1 MSKKSKAP
9 KQPAVTPVYAAVGAA
24 DLAIEQL
31 KKTLA
36 QVETLAET
44 IRTDLEE
51 RIAKANEEAHDA
63 AVRAGRVAHGAPEQV
78 LNQGLTVASL
88 ASHAYTEMTQRG
100 QRVVGR
106 GVAEI
111 REDRRVRAAA
121 ERAEATVKVAASV
134 RGLADKTRGHDKD
147 TAAVT
152 VKDTAAV
159 TVKGAVVE
167 GEGAQTAPV
176 KNVRAVAKDDKA
188 ETPRPPRKRTAKRAT
203 TIEDVETT
211 PATASK
217 RPSRASVA
225 GKATAMRS
233 ATTIADLEEGAQ
245 ADTPAVT
252 RAARAPRRPRTA
264 GADASSATTGTSRG
278 QVEAPDVEA
287 AAP

>member
-1 MSKKSKAP
+1 MSKKSTAR
-9 KQPAVTPVYAAVGAA
+9 KQPAVAPVYAAVGAA

-36 QVETLAET
+36 QVETLADA

-63 AVRAGRVAHGAPEQV
+63 AVKAGKVAHGAPEQV

-106 GVAEI
+106 SVEEI
-111 REDRRVRAAA
+111 REDKRVKAAA
-121 ERAEATVKVAASV
+121 ERAEATVRAAASV
-134 RGLADKTRGHDKD
+134 RGLADKALGRDED
-147 TAAVT
+147 A
-152 VKDTAAV
+152 AAV

-211 PATASK
+211 PAKATK

-233 ATTIADLEEGAQ
+233 ATTAADLEEGTQ

-252 RAARAPRRPRTA
+252 KAARAPRRPRTA
-264 GADASSATTGTSRG
+264 KADVPPATGGTSSAEVGASVA
-278 QVEAPDVEA
+278 QA
-287 AAP
+287 ATE